1 MTPRR
6 LTLRGVGFFELKIR
20 ISWRNFFRKT
30 ILAYLSGAQVDWI
43 HRIKKCQKSRGTAT
57 LTLHLYSL
65 AEDENVTIVDG
76 GSRVSLE

>member
-1 MTPRR
+1 MESDFSNLKFEYLGEIFSEKPFWPIYQGPR
-6 LTLRGVGFFELKIR
+6 
-20 ISWRNFFRKT
+20 
-30 ILAYLSGAQVDWI
+30 API